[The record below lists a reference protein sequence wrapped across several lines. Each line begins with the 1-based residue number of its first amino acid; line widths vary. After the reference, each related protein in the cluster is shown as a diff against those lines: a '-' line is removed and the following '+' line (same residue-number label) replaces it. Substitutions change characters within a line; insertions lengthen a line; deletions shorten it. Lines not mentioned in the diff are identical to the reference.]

1 MKNKLISIEEAV
13 SKIKSGDTI
22 MVGGFMNVGSPNNIL
37 EALSKTDVDDLT
49 VISNDTA
56 FVGKGLGL
64 LIENKQVSKLIT
76 SHIGTNRETGRQM
89 IAGEIDVTLVPQGT
103 LIEQIRAGGF
113 GLGGILTPTGVGTDV
128 QEGKQVI
135 SIDGEDYLVEKPI
148 RADIALIYANQADK
162 KGNLR
167 YHGSTQNF
175 NNMMATAADYVIVD
189 AEEIFED
196 TYFEQDTV
204 HVPSVFINGIVEG
217 GKYKNG

>member
-1 MKNKLISIEEAV
+1 MMKDKLISIEDAV

-37 EALSKTDVDDLT
+37 EALSKTDVKDLT

-56 FVGKGLGL
+56 FEGKGLGL

-89 IAGEIDVTLVPQGT
+89 IAGEVEVDLVPQGT
-103 LIEQIRAGGF
+103 LVEQIRAGGF
-113 GLGGILTPTGVGTDV
+113 GLGGFLTPTGVGTAV
-128 QEGKQVI
+128 QEGKQVLT
-135 SIDGEDYLVEKPI
+135 IDEKDYLVELPI
-148 RADIALIYANQADK
+148 RADVAILYANQADK

-189 AEEIFED
+189 VEEYFED

-204 HVPSVFINGIVEG
+204 HVPSVFIGGIVDG
-217 GKYKNG
+217 GKL